1 MSSGHS
7 SFDSENQNTFNN
19 AAVAQHYVS
28 MTSLFPPE
36 ARALDKIRSMVE
48 GRPIMDI
55 GVGSGRTTPYLL
67 ELSKDYVAIDYSPEM
82 IARCRTRFPGVKF
95 EVGDARRLEGYSTGH
110 FGLLLFSFNG
120 LDYVQHPDRMQIL
133 RECHRV
139 VRDDGWFLF
148 SSHNELWH
156 SRASQ
161 PLAWRVLG
169 HMRDSLRYLRH
180 LKSLR
185 PVRNPREGFSYRC
198 ERVFG
203 NTQTLLVYY
212 LTPDAQV
219 RQLRSV
225 GFACE
230 AMFNTEGDEL
240 RPDMHEAR
248 PSAWLYYLARKADAA
263 R

>member
-1 MSSGHS
+1 
-7 SFDSENQNTFNN
+7 
-19 AAVAQHYVS
+19 V
-28 MTSLFPPE
+28 
-36 ARALDKIRSMVE
+36 
-48 GRPIMDI
+48 
-55 GVGSGRTTPYLL
+55 
-67 ELSKDYVAIDYSPEM
+67 
-82 IARCRTRFPGVKF
+82 
-95 EVGDARRLEGYSTGH
+95 
-110 FGLLLFSFNG
+110 
-120 LDYVQHPDRMQIL
+120 
-133 RECHRV
+133 
-139 VRDDGWFLF
+139 
-148 SSHNELWH
+148 
-156 SRASQ
+156 RASR
-161 PLAWRVLG
+161 WHGVCW
-169 HMRDSLRYLRH
+169 DSLRYLRH

-212 LTPDAQV
+212 LTPDAQF

-248 PSAWLYYLARKADAA
+248 PSAWLYYLARKADSG

>member
-1 MSSGHS
+1 MSSG
-7 SFDSENQNTFNN
+7 
-19 AAVAQHYVS
+19 
-28 MTSLFPPE
+28 
-36 ARALDKIRSMVE
+36 RS
-48 GRPIMDI
+48 R
-55 GVGSGRTTPYLL
+55 
-67 ELSKDYVAIDYSPEM
+67 
-82 IARCRTRFPGVKF
+82 
-95 EVGDARRLEGYSTGH
+95 
-110 FGLLLFSFNG
+110 
-120 LDYVQHPDRMQIL
+120 
-133 RECHRV
+133 
-139 VRDDGWFLF
+139 DGWFLF

-169 HMRDSLRYLRH
+169 QMRDSLRYLRH

-185 PVRNPREGFSYRC
+185 PVRNLREGFSYRY

-212 LTPDAQV
+212 VSPAAQV

-248 PSAWLYYLARKADAA
+248 PSAWLYYLARKADASS
-263 R
+263 